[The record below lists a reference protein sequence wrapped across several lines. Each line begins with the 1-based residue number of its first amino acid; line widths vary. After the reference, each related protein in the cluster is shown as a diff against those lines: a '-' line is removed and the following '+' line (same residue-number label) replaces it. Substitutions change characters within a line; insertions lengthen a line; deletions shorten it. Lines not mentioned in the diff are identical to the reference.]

1 MTSQVLLLS
10 FGSEGPRAHYEW
22 AMSVWSSLNTLHIP
36 AIQSN
41 FWDLTSGDV
50 HWPFDDRSCFIV
62 ELFLSSSHQL
72 SPHLYLYTVYDSLWY
87 KFYHS
92 SV

>member
-1 MTSQVLLLS
+1 
-10 FGSEGPRAHYEW
+10 
-22 AMSVWSSLNTLHIP
+22 LN
-36 AIQSN
+36 
-41 FWDLTSGDV
+41 V
-50 HWPFDDRSCFIV
+50 HWPSKDGSCFIV
-62 ELFLSSSHQL
+62 ELYFASCHQL